1 VVRVSA
7 GIGWFT
13 VVLEVR
19 GIVLPEREE
28 RSFWIDGGVF
38 RSDPVVGADV
48 VVDGGWLL
56 PGLVDLHTHPG
67 STGPDDP
74 FDDAKLR
81 RDLTIHR
88 DAGVLAVR
96 TPGLPARLPEWVHDD
111 PALPHVRSAGRWL
124 ATPKRFFP
132 GYGRDVTEQEL
143 VAACR
148 EEASASDG
156 WCKILGD
163 WRFEDAP
170 VPLDILTAAVTAV
183 HDIGGRVAVHCQTA
197 DGCRNAVLAGA
208 DSLEH
213 GMNLDPALLERMAD
227 QGTVLVPT
235 LLAFASK
242 IDEVRARATSFGR
255 DSFIRGWD
263 GMLPTVG
270 AAYEAGVTVL
280 AGTDTDEFGTVAE
293 EVGWLV
299 RAGVP
304 AEAAVAAASWQARSW
319 LGLAGI
325 EDGASA
331 DLVAYDRDPTI
342 DPGALARPT
351 AIILRGRVVKAPNRT

>member
-1 VVRVSA
+1 L
-7 GIGWFT
+7 T
-13 VVLEVR
+13 VVLQVR
-19 GIVLPEREE
+19 GVVLPEREE

-38 RSDPVVGADV
+38 RSDPVNGADLV
-48 VVDGGWLL
+48 IDGGWLL

-81 RDLTIHR
+81 RDLILHR

-96 TPGLPARLPEWVHDD
+96 TPGLPARLPGWVHDD
-111 PALPHVRSAGRWL
+111 PELPHVRSAGRWL
-124 ATPKRFFP
+124 ATPSRFFP

-143 VAACR
+143 AAACV

-163 WRFEDAP
+163 WRFEDPP
-170 VPLDILTAAVTAV
+170 VPLDILTAATKAE
-183 HDIGGRVAVHCQTA
+183 HDIGGRMAVHCQTA

-235 LLAFASK
+235 LVVFATK
-242 IDEVRARATSFGR
+242 IDEVRARASSFGR
-255 DSFIRGWD
+255 DSFLRGWD
-263 GMLPTVG
+263 GMLPTVR

-280 AGTDTDEFGTVAE
+280 AGTDTDEFGTVAD

-299 RAGVP
+299 RAGLP
-304 AEAAVAAASWQARSW
+304 PEAAVAAASWQARSW

-331 DLVAYDRDPTI
+331 DLVAYDQDPTV
-342 DPGALARPT
+342 DPETLTRPT
-351 AIILRGRVVKAPNRT
+351 AIILRGRPIKAPTRA